1 MYFFLSVDWR
11 RLTILTSSILEK
23 LRKKMLTYTIVAAS
37 ASQIENIYYAAQD
50 SNIYYAVEE

>member
-1 MYFFLSVDWR
+1 VDWR

-37 ASQIENIYYAAQD
+37 ASQIENIYYAAQE